1 MATVPSVELKIV
13 TAVAPS
19 GDRVTALDCDV
30 LIIGAGLAGLRAAL
44 SARRAGAKVLLVGKR
59 QVGRSGSSVNTTGGY
74 AAVLPDLN
82 AADDE
87 KLHFADTIVGGGFVN
102 DRRLVAVLVRESP
115 IRLRELL
122 QLGVQFRGENGA
134 PHLSPSGDHSQ
145 QRVIVPKNMR
155 GLDLTLPL
163 REAVEEAGVEVLE
176 DCVVLDLL
184 RKDGQVTG
192 AVAVHRLRNEGYV
205 LGAGAVVL
213 AAGGAGQ
220 LFSTTSN
227 PVDVCGSGYAL
238 ALRAGARLRDM
249 EFIQFYPWRLIRPFK
264 SIRVPIQP
272 STFALGG
279 RLYNSRGERFM
290 ECYDPVRLE
299 STTRDISARGIAE
312 QINNGLAVEGGV
324 VLDVSKVPDDQF
336 RFENPKVVDLLAR
349 KSLDYRTIQL
359 IVAPEAHYFMG
370 GVDID
375 ENGRANLPGLF
386 AAGEN
391 AGGVHGGNRLN
402 SNSVPDTQVFGHRAG
417 AAAAAYARAHP
428 SSNSSNE
435 HEAAR
440 LSTLLS
446 DSGSAEPS
454 PELEAERERL
464 REIMTRTVGLVRDRA
479 GLEQAVAAA
488 REVAGKATKIKQRGH
503 ADLIALADLKDM
515 CATAQACAE
524 SALCRTESR
533 AAHFRSDFPQSD
545 PAWLCTVLY
554 DDHGTSLRRI
564 ETAADEDELQSL
576 RATHAAAA
584 EGREHVE

>member
-1 MATVPSVELKIV
+1 MKFAGISDDRVATV
-13 TAVAPS
+13 
-19 GDRVTALDCDV
+19 DCDV
-30 LIIGAGLAGLRAAL
+30 LVIGAGLAGLRAAL
-44 SARRAGAKVLLVGKR
+44 SARQAGARVLLVGKR

-102 DRRLVAVLVRESP
+102 DRRLVAALVRESP

-122 QLGVQFRGENGA
+122 QLGVEFRGENGR

-145 QRVIVPKNMR
+145 HRVMVPKNMR
-155 GLDLTLPL
+155 GLDLTQPL
-163 REAVEEAGVEVLE
+163 REAVVAAGVEFLE
-176 DCVVLDLL
+176 DCVILDLL
-184 RKDGQVTG
+184 QEGSQIVG
-192 AVAVHRLRNEGYV
+192 AMAVHRLRNEGYT
-205 LGAGAVVL
+205 LRAPAVVL
-213 AAGGAGQ
+213 AAGGAGR

-264 SIRVPIQP
+264 STRVPVQP

-290 ECYDPVRLE
+290 ERYDPVHME

-312 QINNGLAVEGGV
+312 QINSGLAVEGGV
-324 VLDVSKVPDDQF
+324 VLDVSEVPDDQF
-336 RFENPKVVDLLAR
+336 RFENPRVVDLLGR
-349 KSLDYRTIQL
+349 KNLNYRAVQL

-375 ENGRANLPGLF
+375 ENGCANLPGLF

-417 AAAAAYARAHP
+417 AAAAAYALAHALT
-428 SSNSSNE
+428 N
-435 HEAAR
+435 AASYDGPRR
-440 LSTLLS
+440 LSALLS
-446 DSGSAEPS
+446 NFDTAEPA
-454 PELEAERERL
+454 PELEDERERL
-464 REIMTRTVGLVRDRA
+464 REIVSRSIGLVRDRT
-479 GLEQAVAAA
+479 GLEEAAAAA
-488 REVAGKATKIKQRGH
+488 RAIAGRLTEIEARGH
-503 ADLIALADLKDM
+503 ADLLVLADLNDM

-533 AAHFRSDFPQSD
+533 AAHFRSDFPRSD
-545 PAWLCTVLY
+545 PAWACTVLY
-554 DDHGTSLRRI
+554 DRKGTHLRPI
-564 ETAADEDELQSL
+564 ETAADEYELQAL
-576 RATHAAAA
+576 RANRAAAMPE